1 MLAKP
6 PSKAPPKKP
15 TTATTT
21 SPTKKKVVPLKF
33 DWHLER
39 NYRDICYHFR
49 KWESMSE
56 HELHQLVLRYRDSV
70 MEMPL
75 PLKAGVKIP
84 TDMQEAMAQR
94 LTRLE
99 VTINQCPLL
108 LPFILQGTE
117 NVLFSL
123 ISTPLSFH
131 PKTLFP
137 NITDAHDRY
146 TLKAITVQTESGS
159 VFNY

>member
-21 SPTKKKVVPLKF
+21 SPTKKKVAPLKF

-49 KWESMSE
+49 NWESMSE

-75 PLKAGVKIP
+75 PLKPGVKIP
-84 TDMQEAMAQR
+84 ADMQEAMA
-94 LTRLE
+94 
-99 VTINQCPLL
+99 
-108 LPFILQGTE
+108 
-117 NVLFSL
+117 
-123 ISTPLSFH
+123 
-131 PKTLFP
+131 
-137 NITDAHDRY
+137 
-146 TLKAITVQTESGS
+146 
-159 VFNY
+159 

>member
-1 MLAKP
+1 M
-6 PSKAPPKKP
+6 
-15 TTATTT
+15 
-21 SPTKKKVVPLKF
+21 
-33 DWHLER
+33 
-39 NYRDICYHFR
+39 
-49 KWESMSE
+49 
-56 HELHQLVLRYRDSV
+56 LRYRDSV

-84 TDMQEAMAQR
+84 ADLQEAMAQR

-99 VTINQCPLL
+99 VTIKTCPLL
-108 LPFILQGTE
+108 LPFVLHGTE

-159 VFNY
+159 FYNF